1 MKWRLKTE
9 FSNHQICSVYYSNN
23 HRSQII
29 KYLSLSSTAHIYVN
43 QCQVTQ
49 RLESVMSCNTSLL
62 AESIM
67 SRNTSPL
74 GKRKCQQQKSNH
86 SKNPSE
92 WQATSLAVMK
102 YILYSFSPKERSLL
116 PSNVA
121 RGVAK
126 LFEVWNRFQK
136 LFLIILYLNYIY
148 NDRST

>member
-62 AESIM
+62 AESIL
-67 SRNTSPL
+67 SRNTSSL
-74 GKRKCQQQKSNH
+74 GKRKYHVTQHFSPWEKKVSTAKIQPQQKSIRVAGYVFSSDEIYFIFVF
-86 SKNPSE
+86 SKRE
-92 WQATSLAVMK
+92 ESLA
-102 YILYSFSPKERSLL
+102 
-116 PSNVA
+116 
-121 RGVAK
+121 
-126 LFEVWNRFQK
+126 FECSK
-136 LFLIILYLNYIY
+136 GC
-148 NDRST
+148 S